1 MQSLEIFLRLAPA
14 IRDSARA
21 LVLASLEL
29 EIGLDEVFEG
39 VDAAASVTASAGI
52 PS

>member
-1 MQSLEIFLRLAPA
+1 MVPPQKELLATH
-14 IRDSARA
+14 DSARA

-39 VDAAASVTASAGI
+39 VDAAASVTASAGS